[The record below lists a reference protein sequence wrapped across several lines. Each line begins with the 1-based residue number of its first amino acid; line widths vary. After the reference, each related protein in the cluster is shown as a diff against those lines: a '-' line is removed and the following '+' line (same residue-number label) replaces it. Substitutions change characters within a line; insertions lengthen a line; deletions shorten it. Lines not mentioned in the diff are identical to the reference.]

1 MEKILVPLGNS
12 ENSVDTLQYAIDFAS
27 VCKAKIYVIQV
38 FGSVSSTG
46 ILKNVDELI
55 EVEAKEELQTML
67 EQVDEKDVEV
77 IAKVLKGQVTESVS
91 VIAEALEVDLIISS
105 ANYSGSDHTV
115 FIGPIVGSIVKRTQL
130 PILIIPKG
138 YVFQPIH
145 SVLLG
150 VRSGLMRRPD
160 VLVPLKGFVSIFDA
174 KINLLHVITPKNTE
188 EDNVLHADFEAIGDD
203 KITTKN
209 ETVYEGLSAHINTI
223 QPDLLCVIRRK
234 RGFFSKMWEQNS
246 IKKVD
251 FESKIPLLVLK
262 GNL

>member
-1 MEKILVPLGNS
+1 M
-12 ENSVDTLQYAIDFAS
+12 
-27 VCKAKIYVIQV
+27 
-38 FGSVSSTG
+38 
-46 ILKNVDELI
+46 
-55 EVEAKEELQTML
+55 
-67 EQVDEKDVEV
+67 
-77 IAKVLKGQVTESVS
+77 
-91 VIAEALEVDLIISS
+91 
-105 ANYSGSDHTV
+105 
-115 FIGPIVGSIVKRTQL
+115 
-130 PILIIPKG
+130 
-138 YVFQPIH
+138 
-145 SVLLG
+145 
-150 VRSGLMRRPD
+150 
-160 VLVPLKGFVSIFDA
+160 
-174 KINLLHVITPKNTE
+174 LHVITPKNTE

>member
-67 EQVDEKDVEV
+67 EQVDKKDVEV

-91 VIAEALEVDLIISS
+91 AIAEALDVDIIISS

-115 FIGPIVGSIVKRTQL
+115 FIGPIVGGIVKRTQL

-145 SVLLG
+145 SILLG
-150 VRSGLMRRPD
+150 VRSGLMKRPD
-160 VLVPLKGFVSIFDA
+160 VLVTLKDFVSVFNA
-174 KINLLHVITPKNTE
+174 KVKLLHVITPKNTE